1 LNPVSGEGKMA
12 GGILRINPMTMNGAV
27 NTIGAKVDF

>member
-1 LNPVSGEGKMA
+1 MA